1 MLPFFGVQHFFYCPV
16 TCVLFYKTELFEL
29 THCLFYGHIK
39 SFTDKLIEIIINNN
53 FEALYSFETLF
64 LRCNIFDSQ
73 YWGSRELVTFMLGS
87 CTCGY
92 ADVTYRSQLLNNN
105 KKKALK
111 PCIWRQLTFLVCIA
125 TCVLPMSLN
134 LVASGHSAPTRN
146 PMGLHSY
153 CLPS

>member
-105 KKKALK
+105 KKKGTKTLY
-111 PCIWRQLTFLVCIA
+111 LEA
-125 TCVLPMSLN
+125 TDIF
-134 LVASGHSAPTRN
+134 
-146 PMGLHSY
+146 GLHSHM
-153 CLPS
+153 CATNVFKSCGQWP